1 MGHQLGPLGSRHRQ
15 VLAHAADGYGLIA
28 VGAWRA
34 LKKLWGEVSGVCRS
48 RAALSA
54 AGLLGLLLGRFW
66 DRISE
71 SSTWRPD
78 TRVRCYE
85 ELAGSYY
92 QVRDAIRALSAL
104 EPASPE
110 SDLAI
115 SRVLELGA
123 KWERDI
129 VAVWLHGSESV
140 TRAVK
145 QLDNQITRLFVEAPT
160 AKLTLEQWRQQRA
173 EAEEPGAPTAPA

>member
-1 MGHQLGPLGSRHRQ
+1 
-15 VLAHAADGYGLIA
+15 VEAAVIA
-28 VGAWRA
+28 A
-34 LKKLWGEVSGVCRS
+34 
-48 RAALSA
+48 A

-71 SSTWRPD
+71 SSAWRRD

-85 ELAGSYY
+85 DLAGSYY

-110 SDLAI
+110 SDLAV

-145 QLDNQITRLFVEAPT
+145 ELDNQITRLFVEAS
-160 AKLTLEQWRQQRA
+160 AARLTLEQWRQQRA
-173 EAEEPGAPTAPA
+173 EAEAALEALISAIRHEFGLPEFPIRLRLDSGFAADAEEPEARTASA